1 MDESSQKFNIP
12 DEARQSIESAIER
25 KEQQERKEVLSSTD
39 YWYARVIKNLNP
51 ELSNEYLESKMTEL
65 LKNEIPDMLSVIMER
80 QCNLQ
85 CTHCLFQNE
94 NESSKQQ
101 SLAHDL
107 PQIIERIV
115 DQMPKKSDPPHY
127 ESSKFLHEG
136 RTLRNWHLDILKNIR
151 EKRPDM
157 QIGLIDNG
165 SYISYLKHF
174 KERGLKLDWLDISI
188 DGTENSHNLQRD
200 PEKKK
205 AYNIALRGLK
215 HAREIT
221 IPQGEGGRVSSLYT
235 LTKLNYKDIEEAA
248 DFLFSSNPEP
258 SAYDTETGKQMNFI
272 DELHLTT
279 MAPQLEQNFAIEI
292 SLDEFAESWEQIK
305 TVFQKNN
312 REREQRQ
319 AVSFRIYRHQDL
331 EKLASVVGN
340 EKFLNSITNA
350 EEVDCDIGRITFY
363 LDGVP
368 VTFSP
373 LSTWPQETFN
383 IDADGAYR
391 PAFCQK
397 YKIEEL
403 QKGVATNGVD
413 TKNYTFQQLDASIS
427 YIDAYK
433 QGVDSWWEN
442 FGKQFLVNE
451 IETIKR
457 IKKSG

>member
-1 MDESSQKFNIP
+1 MENFKPKFNIEN
-12 DEARQSIESAIER
+12 DSERFSGNEVEDKEKQEQRES
-25 KEQQERKEVLSSTD
+25 LSSTD
-39 YWYARVIKNLNP
+39 YWYARVIKNLNT
-51 ELSNEYLESKMTEL
+51 ELSDEYLESKMIEL

-85 CTHCLFQNE
+85 CAHCLFQNE
-94 NESSKQQ
+94 NESSKEQ
-101 SLAHDL
+101 SLAHGL
-107 PQIIERIV
+107 PQIINRIV
-115 DQMPKKSDPPHY
+115 DQMPKESDPPHY
-127 ESSKFLHEG
+127 ESPKFLHEG
-136 RTLRNWHLDILKNIR
+136 RTLREWHLDVLQNIR

-174 KERGLKLDWLDISI
+174 KERGFKLDWLDISI
-188 DGTENSHNLQRD
+188 DGTESSHNLQRD

-221 IPQGEGGRVSSLYT
+221 MPQGEGGRVSSLYT
-235 LTKLNYKDIEEAA
+235 LTKLNYKDIGEAA
-248 DFLFSSNPEP
+248 DFLFSPNPEP
-258 SAYDTETGKQMNFI
+258 SAYNTETEKQMNFI

-279 MAPQLEQNFAIEI
+279 MAPQLEQNFSIEI
-292 SLDEFAESWEQIK
+292 SPDEFAESWEQIK
-305 TVFQKNN
+305 TVFQKYD
-312 REREQRQ
+312 REHKQRQ
-319 AVSFRIYRHQDL
+319 VVSFRIYRHQDL
-331 EKLASVVGN
+331 EKLARTVGN
-340 EKFLNSITNA
+340 EKFLNSITNMD
-350 EEVDCDIGRITFY
+350 EVERDIGRITFN

-403 QKGVATNGVD
+403 QRGIAMDGAD
-413 TKNYTFQQLDASIS
+413 TKKYTFQQLDTTSPYA
-427 YIDAYK
+427 DTYK
-433 QGVDSWWEN
+433 QAVDHWWKN
-442 FGKQFLVNE
+442 FGSQFLTDE
-451 IETIKR
+451 INVMNR
-457 IKKSG
+457 IRENS